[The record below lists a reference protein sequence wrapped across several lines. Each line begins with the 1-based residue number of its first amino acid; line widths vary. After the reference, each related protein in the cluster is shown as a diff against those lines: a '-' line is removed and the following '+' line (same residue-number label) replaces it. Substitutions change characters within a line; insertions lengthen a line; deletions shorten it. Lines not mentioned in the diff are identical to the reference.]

1 MLSKILK
8 PLLMAL
14 ALTIPFLLSAQ
25 TKTTS
30 LDSLPYNPLGNK
42 IQFNPDVKIN
52 PLSSYTFDKFLY
64 EGYNFAILGSST
76 PSTGLKFETIK
87 PSVTLSGNLLA
98 KNRFIINLEL
108 SAGAKDG
115 LGDIFSKDK
124 LNGFFKISAGFNF
137 LSSNNGA
144 TPKLDTTYMQ
154 LQIRMHNRDKLY
166 DSLVNIN
173 NAVRQA
179 IIYKTLADTKLTA
192 SPSIQTF
199 AAIYANLKGVAFVEK
214 NEKRYLD
221 SIFALY
227 DIKEPDLDKSIIAF
241 IDKWKFLS
249 TNPGATDTTKFMT
262 RYKALH
268 FERNLNKGQK
278 IYSLAQDTLSNIEM
292 RLFKNNY
299 YRVKI
304 KWWNLTP
311 AISNSA
317 FHLYDPIAVGITSRH
332 SLGLEMKVSYN
343 WLFKY
348 PAYAGKFIYLS
359 FGITP
364 KRMNSLDDIDNFSYK
379 KSTQLKVGTT
389 ETLTD
394 EETGNAYSGN
404 YKNGFGLDVFA
415 EGYWC
420 FSKKRFIPGLYGKI
434 AYNYGYPLVNDMQ
447 MPLEMGL
454 IYNLASSDKDSINLL
469 SVIPY
474 VGWTNINRSLDYA
487 TRTPESLHSKFNF
500 GLKVGVPINIGK

>member
-1 MLSKILK
+1 MVI
-8 PLLMAL
+8 
-14 ALTIPFLLSAQ
+14 ALTSSTLLSAQ
-25 TKTTS
+25 TTKMIVRA
-30 LDSLPYNPLGNK
+30 DSLPYNPLGIK
-42 IQFNPDVKIN
+42 VPTDPTVKIN
-52 PLSSYTFDKFLY
+52 PLSPYTFDKFLY

-87 PSVTLSGNLLA
+87 PSVTLSGNLHA
-98 KNRFIINLEL
+98 KNGLIINLEL

-124 LNGFFKISAGFNF
+124 LNGFFKVSAGFNF

-144 TPKLDTTYMQ
+144 TPKSDTTFMQ
-154 LQIRMHNRDKLY
+154 RQTKLHNKAKLY

-173 NAVRQA
+173 NGVRKAV
-179 IIYKTLADTKLTA
+179 IYKTLAHPQLIA
-192 SPSIQTF
+192 NPSSQTF
-199 AAIYANLKGVAFVEK
+199 ASIYTKLKGASFVEK

-227 DIKEPDLDKSIIAF
+227 DIQETDLDKSILAF
-241 IDKWKFLS
+241 VNKWKFLLS
-249 TNPGATDTTKFMT
+249 NPGALANTASDTTKFMT

-268 FERNLNKGQK
+268 FEQNLKKAQK
-278 IYSLAQDTLSNIEM
+278 LYNLAQDTLSNIEM
-292 RLFKNNY
+292 RYFKNDYN
-299 YRVKI
+299 RVKI
-304 KWWNLTP
+304 KWWNFTP

-317 FHLYDPIAVGITSRH
+317 FHLYDPVALGITSRH

-359 FGITP
+359 FGLTP

-379 KSTQLKVGTT
+379 KSTQIKVGTN
-389 ETLTD
+389 ETLTE

-404 YKNGFGLDVFA
+404 YKNGFGLDIFA

-434 AYNYGYPLVNDMQ
+434 SYNYGYPLVNDKQ
-447 MPLEMGL
+447 IPLEMGL
-454 IYNLASSDKDSINLL
+454 IYNLASNDKDSKNLL

-474 VGWTNINRSLDYA
+474 VGWTNINHSLDYA